1 MTGRRPGTFGSW
13 VCALAGV
20 VLLVANCG
28 VAGRPVTAAPARSAV
43 SPGSTGTRGPSVTAS
58 DVAYPLGLTLYPPDR
73 RRLLSPVRGRTLD
86 GTPLTVNGLHGHVV
100 VVNVWASWC
109 LPCRTESPALA
120 ALSRSAG
127 ASRVRFVGVDE
138 NDTPAA
144 ATTFLHSVGSTYP
157 HLVDD
162 GTLLS
167 QLSTWLPKALPGSLV
182 LDRQGRVAARII
194 GQASIAQLQ
203 PLLSQLS
210 G

>member
-1 MTGRRPGTFGSW
+1 MAWLPS
-13 VCALAGV
+13 
-20 VLLVANCG
+20 
-28 VAGRPVTAAPARSAV
+28 PAHTTV
-43 SPGSTGTRGPSVTAS
+43 SPGSTGTRGPSVTPSGAT
-58 DVAYPLGLTLYPPDR
+58 YPLGLTLYPPDR
-73 RRLLSPVRGRTLD
+73 RRLLSPVQGRTLD
-86 GTPLTVNGLHGHVV
+86 GTTLTVAGLRGHVV

-144 ATTFLHSVGSTYP
+144 ATAFLHSVGSTYP

-194 GQASIAQLQ
+194 GQATIAQLQ